1 MLHLLP
7 PYQKR
12 KVIHVYRLRYAT
24 VAICALSIIGISLI
38 IGVLPSYVALQTE
51 KSNLLRQKES
61 YTATIESTAR
71 NEGEAVDISG
81 AIFALS
87 TSGETLRPLTLIDAL
102 SRISG
107 QVRIDSY
114 SFVGPASDKPVT
126 VIISGVAKKRDEL
139 STFAQSLNEKFGNVK
154 LPLASLAKQSD
165 IPFEF
170 KFEMKQQAVDDILS
184 ATTTD
189 ITTTQ

>member
-24 VAICALSIIGISLI
+24 VAVCALSIIGISLI
-38 IGVLPSYVALQTE
+38 IGVLPSYVALQAE

-87 TSGETLRPLTLIDAL
+87 TSGETLKPLTLIDAL
-102 SRISG
+102 SRISE

-114 SFVGPASDKPVT
+114 SFVGPASNKPVT

-139 STFAQSLNEKFGNVK
+139 SAFAQSLNAKFGNVK

-170 KFEMKQQAVDDILS
+170 KFEMGKQAVDGILS
-184 ATTTD
+184 ATSTD
-189 ITTTQ
+189 ITPTQ